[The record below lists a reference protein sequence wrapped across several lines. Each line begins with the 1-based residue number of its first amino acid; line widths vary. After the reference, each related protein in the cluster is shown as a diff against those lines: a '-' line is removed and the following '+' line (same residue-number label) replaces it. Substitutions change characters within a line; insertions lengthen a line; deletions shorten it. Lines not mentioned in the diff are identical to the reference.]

1 MIKRKITDRLKESPI
16 NYFSDL
22 FIVAMVVAW
31 IVVLFIMVGVGI
43 YSAVSLH
50 ETSIWS
56 DIGTLVAV
64 PLSCGGAIWMI
75 KNSVQHAIR
84 NNRGETCPYDFPK
97 VNAEGEDDGC
107 EEELGGYEEEL
118 NE

>member
-1 MIKRKITDRLKESPI
+1 MKKRKFVERLQESPI

-22 FIVAMVVAW
+22 FIIAMVLAW
-31 IVVLFIMVGVGI
+31 IVVLIIMVGVGV
-43 YSAVSLH
+43 YSAIALH

-84 NNRGETCPYDFPK
+84 NNRGESCPYDFPK

-107 EEELGGYEEEL
+107 EEVAYEE
-118 NE
+118 

>member
-1 MIKRKITDRLKESPI
+1 MKKINFTDKISKSPI

-22 FIVAMVVAW
+22 FIIAMVLAW
-31 IVVLFIMVGVGI
+31 IIVLIIMVGVGI
-43 YSAVSLH
+43 YSAVALH

-75 KNSVQHAIR
+75 KNGVQHAIK
-84 NNRGETCPYDFPK
+84 NNRGESCPYDFPK
-97 VNAEGEDDGC
+97 VNAEGEDDGY
-107 EEELGGYEEEL
+107 EEELGVYEEEL

>member
-1 MIKRKITDRLKESPI
+1 MAKQKITNKIRESPI

-22 FIVAMVVAW
+22 FIVAMVLAW
-31 IVVLFIMVGVGI
+31 ITVLLVMMGVGI
-43 YSAVSLH
+43 YSAITLH

-75 KNSVQHAIR
+75 KNSVQHAIL
-84 NNRGETCPYDFPK
+84 NNRGESCPHDFPK
-97 VNAEGEDDGC
+97 VNADGEDDGN
-107 EEELGGYEEEL
+107 EEMMEIVEESE
-118 NE
+118 E